1 MESLAVDLVVVWM
14 LRSPGTVREG
24 VSRTSSEVKL
34 DPFDLWSWGPPF
46 LSPSEPCGGSTAG
59 RAPAARRDARQGMP
73 PPVFYAV
80 PRTAANAALHPDV
93 SYVTGSEPGNAEGK
107 VVKYR
112 ALS

>member
-1 MESLAVDLVVVWM
+1 MSRSFSMTNDLD
-14 LRSPGTVREG
+14 SPTVR
-24 VSRTSSEVKL
+24 
-34 DPFDLWSWGPPF
+34 
-46 LSPSEPCGGSTAG
+46 SEPPAERKVPSCPQKSQKSQGSG
-59 RAPAARRDARQGMP
+59 YGKRQGMP